1 MGAISFLPYLCWQIV
16 HIRKF
21 SRTRIYVLFH
31 MGDDGTSCS
40 WWILNFL
47 LFSVWF
53 RLAYSGIW
61 IFMYRRSVAYYFSRA
76 HSQSWYYCWSSF
88 RQCIIMRSILC
99 SMSLSVVAQKERKT
113 YRRRRDIL
121 RGVRFF
127 VSDLFQKWPSWQGAA
142 DAGPLCLQKKRKK
155 LSHLSGRALF

>member
-1 MGAISFLPYLCWQIV
+1 MRQRL
-16 HIRKF
+16 
-21 SRTRIYVLFH
+21 LFYK
-31 MGDDGTSCS
+31 T
-40 WWILNFL
+40 L

-61 IFMYRRSVAYYFSRA
+61 IFMYRRRVAYYFSRA

-99 SMSLSVVAQKERKT
+99 SMSLSVVDQKERKT

-127 VSDLFQKWPSWQGAA
+127 VSDLFQKRPSWRGRAG
-142 DAGPLCLQKKRKK
+142 AGPLCLSKKKK
-155 LSHLSGRALF
+155 NFLSGFRDKFQKRVTCVAFQSNLRKQIRKLPKFLKSVKIIH